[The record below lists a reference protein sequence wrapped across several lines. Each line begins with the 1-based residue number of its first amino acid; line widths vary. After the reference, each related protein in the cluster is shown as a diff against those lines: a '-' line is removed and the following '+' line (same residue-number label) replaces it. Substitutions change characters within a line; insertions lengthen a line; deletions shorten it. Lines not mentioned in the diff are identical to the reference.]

1 MILNKIQERQE
12 LQGYGTTC
20 NFYLLALMHFYLR
33 VDVVWLPSHVT
44 P

>member
-20 NFYLLALMHFYLR
+20 NFCLLALMHLYL
-33 VDVVWLPSHVT
+33 LLLMLFGCPVT
-44 P
+44 